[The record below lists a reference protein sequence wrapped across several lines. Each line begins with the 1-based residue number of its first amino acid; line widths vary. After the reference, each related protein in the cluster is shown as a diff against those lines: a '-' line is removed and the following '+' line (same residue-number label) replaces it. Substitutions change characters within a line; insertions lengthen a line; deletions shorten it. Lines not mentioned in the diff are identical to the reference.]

1 MKDLNVH
8 TKPSNLLAKGI
19 TVLSLSLALQSRSCA
34 SDSGTLN
41 YTLKHTSDT
50 QFLQEIENR
59 KDISGPDETGHNWLY
74 AAVSCDMPQKVAL
87 VLKRIDNDIISG
99 FKYKDADFPNT
110 YDKVSKKTA
119 LGIAIEKGYTAIVKL
134 LANNKHIDINKAKI
148 GSTSLLE
155 ALFNNKKKEIA
166 KILLNHPNIDI
177 RTKDPTLGSPLHLAI
192 EQKFQ
197 DIALLLINKLP
208 EEDLKTK
215 NKKGETP
222 LHLAIE
228 HNLEDVVKLLI
239 NKLSTVEDLC
249 RKDIKERTPLH
260 MAVRGN
266 HKNAFNMLFKQID
279 HLCNDKRASIGKL
292 FDKDTKGRSV
302 FARTYLPKYT
312 TQGWIY
318 ISKDNADMFKH
329 VLETVQNN
337 LNAGHWEAITN
348 EINSLE
354 HKGTIKK
361 RDADTLRGIVHACAS
376 GSSAASESV

>member
-8 TKPSNLLAKGI
+8 TKPSSLFAKGI
-19 TVLSLSLALQSRSCA
+19 TALSLSLALQSRSCT

-41 YTLKHTSDT
+41 YTLKHTSNT

-74 AAVSCDMPQKVAL
+74 AAVNCDMPQKVAL
-87 VLKRIDNDIISG
+87 VLKRIDDDITSG
-99 FKYKDADFPNT
+99 FKYKDTDFPNT

-134 LANNKHIDINKAKI
+134 LADNKHIDINKAKI
-148 GSTSLLE
+148 GSTSLSE
-155 ALFNNKKKEIA
+155 ALFYKKKEIA

-177 RTKDPTLGSPLHLAI
+177 RTKDSTLGSPLHLAI

-215 NKKGETP
+215 NKKRETP

-249 RKDIKERTPLH
+249 GKDIKERTPLH

-266 HKNAFNMLFKQID
+266 HKNAFNILFKKIG
-279 HLCNDKRASIGKL
+279 HLCNDKSASVGKL

-312 TQGWIY
+312 TQGWIH
-318 ISKDNADMFKH
+318 ISEHNVGMFKH
-329 VLETVQNN
+329 VLDTVQHN

-361 RDADTLRGIVHACAS
+361 QYADTLREIVHARSS
-376 GSSAASESV
+376 GSSATGESV